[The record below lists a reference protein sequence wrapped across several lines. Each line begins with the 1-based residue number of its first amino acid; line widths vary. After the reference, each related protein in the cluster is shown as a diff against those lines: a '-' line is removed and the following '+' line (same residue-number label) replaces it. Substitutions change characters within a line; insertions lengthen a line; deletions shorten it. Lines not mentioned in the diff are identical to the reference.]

1 MRFCRW
7 QEMRDSP
14 VISDCVGRDCYTIS
28 TQDMITGEGA
38 SRQREELKSLIFSNA
53 ERSSFSET
61 VQGSSEGGEVDQA
74 WLCSATS
81 VPTLTERWNKLT
93 EKS

>member
-1 MRFCRW
+1 
-7 QEMRDSP
+7 
-14 VISDCVGRDCYTIS
+14 
-28 TQDMITGEGA
+28 MITGEGA

-61 VQGSSEGGEVDQA
+61 VQGSSEGGGVDQA

-81 VPTLTERWNKLT
+81 VPTLTERWLKVTQMDRVHQCIFQEGGNGEIGTSNKHGWRR
-93 EKS
+93 S

>member
-1 MRFCRW
+1 
-7 QEMRDSP
+7 
-14 VISDCVGRDCYTIS
+14 
-28 TQDMITGEGA
+28 MITGEGA

-81 VPTLTERWNKLT
+81 VPTLTERWNKVT
-93 EKS
+93 EKIDCVHQFTLQKGGNGENGTSNKYGWRRP